1 MNLTPQL
8 LEFFLWSNQT
18 KLIVTVITLCGALFA
33 FIIPLNKKNNTFF
46 FALAYAALMIFRLG
60 CHPIGW
66 TTYGDRMAYA
76 SGFLSI
82 KFNGYDFLLD
92 GRDPMWGMISNICA
106 MFCDE
111 ELYFIVLAT
120 LYTSMYFFACQRFAK
135 GNTLWLLLCVFASMG
150 FISYGV
156 NTLRAG
162 TAISFIVL
170 GLSFYRRP
178 IIMYTLFVLSLLIH
192 FSMIIPL
199 CMIMISKYYNKTPLF
214 IKLWLFAVPVGLIA
228 GGFFN
233 SVFSSF
239 VNDDRTAYLT
249 TQNTLYK
256 QGFRWDFIIYSLV
269 PIVVGS
275 YYTLVKKFKDRLY
288 QIILNAYILTNV
300 FWVLVIRANFTDR
313 FAYLSWFMIPFV
325 LAYPLL
331 QRDAPV
337 KRPNNWLAIILL
349 GEAAFMMI

>member
-1 MNLTPQL
+1 
-8 LEFFLWSNQT
+8 
-18 KLIVTVITLCGALFA
+18 
-33 FIIPLNKKNNTFF
+33 
-46 FALAYAALMIFRLG
+46 
-60 CHPIGW
+60 
-66 TTYGDRMAYA
+66 
-76 SGFLSI
+76 
-82 KFNGYDFLLD
+82 
-92 GRDPMWGMISNICA
+92 
-106 MFCDE
+106 
-111 ELYFIVLAT
+111 
-120 LYTSMYFFACQRFAK
+120 
-135 GNTLWLLLCVFASMG
+135 
-150 FISYGV
+150 
-156 NTLRAG
+156 
-162 TAISFIVL
+162 
-170 GLSFYRRP
+170 
-178 IIMYTLFVLSLLIH
+178 
-192 FSMIIPL
+192 
-199 CMIMISKYYNKTPLF
+199 MIMISKYYNKTPLY

-249 TQNTLYK
+249 THNALYQ
-256 QGFRWDFIIYSLV
+256 QGFRLDFILYSLV
-269 PIVVGS
+269 PIVIGS

-300 FWVLVIRANFTDR
+300 FWVLIIRANFTDR